1 MEDTF
6 YVRVYGKDEGDSLDS
21 EAGENERTKARIIV
35 DSFETDPAEIY
46 AGQDF
51 TLKVR
56 MKNASNSIAASNI
69 LFTFESEAVSDSP
82 VFTTVNGSNSVVVN
96 SLAPGSI

>member
-1 MEDTF
+1 METLPAPIEDTF
-6 YVRVYGKDEGDSLDS
+6 YVRVYGKDEDDSLDS

-69 LFTFESEAVSDSP
+69 LFTFESETVSDSP
-82 VFTTVNGSNSVVVN
+82 GIYDGERFKLRGC
-96 SLAPGSI
+96 

>member
-1 MEDTF
+1 M
-6 YVRVYGKDEGDSLDS
+6 RVYGKDEDDSLDS

-82 VFTTVNGSNSVVVN
+82 GIYDGERFKLRGCQFSGT
-96 SLAPGSI
+96 GSI